1 MMVLHVGPHKTAT
14 TYLQAN
20 FHAQRA
26 ALRRRGWL
34 YPATGERVG
43 VAHHDISDHREHLIA
58 GQGSA
63 HADLVRIVEASR
75 KGLDV
80 LLSSEGFRRWRPRHY
95 EALRQIAQPHDLRLV
110 YTLRDPV
117 SVMYSLWAQAVKLG
131 GTEDLPGWIE
141 RHRRKNERSR
151 ILNPLIEIEPMM
163 RRGLPYSF
171 LLYDEIVRRKLDI
184 FSVFCEEILGVSG
197 LEPQRKADANE
208 RLPIEMTEF
217 IRLLSARS
225 PHLTGGEAL
234 NIGES
239 VRYLLSE
246 EERRT
251 IVETVRTDG
260 AAARRTI
267 AVSRETPELLALEER
282 LLRALSAQMRPLPK
296 GDRIFRSEPDSWTYY
311 DGAALAATPAVAEL
325 LEFAAR
331 KTAPDALR
339 LRLAHCAKRLLQGGR
354 RLRKRLLPTQAI

>member
-14 TYLQAN
+14 TYLQTN
-20 FHAQRA
+20 FHAQRS

-58 GQGSA
+58 GEGSA
-63 HADLVRIVEASR
+63 RADLIRIVEASR
-75 KGLDV
+75 KGFDV
-80 LLSSEGFRRWRPRHY
+80 LLSSEGFRRWRPQHY
-95 EALRQIAQPHDLRLV
+95 EALRQIAQPHELRLV
-110 YTLRDPV
+110 YALRDPM

-131 GTEDLPGWIE
+131 ATEDLPSWVE

-171 LLYDEIVRRKLDI
+171 LLYDEIARRQLDI

-197 LEPQRKADANE
+197 LKPVKGADANE

-225 PHLTGGEAL
+225 PHIEGGETL
-234 NIGES
+234 HIGES
-239 VRYLLSE
+239 VRYLLSA
-246 EERRT
+246 EERRM

-260 AAARRTI
+260 AAARRTLEI
-267 AVSRETPELLALEER
+267 SRQSREALALEER
-282 LLRALSAQMRPLPK
+282 LLVKLRPQMRPLPQR
-296 GDRIFRSEPDSWTYY
+296 DRIFKSEAETWTYY

-325 LEFAAR
+325 LELAAR
-331 KTAPDALR
+331 RTAADTLR
-339 LRLAHCAKRLLQGGR
+339 LRVANGAKRLLQHGR
-354 RLRKRLLPTQAI
+354 RLRKRMLPTQAI